1 YTLGDSLSTV
11 DDKDEYATCFDEATG
26 KEIWKT
32 KLGPAWTSGRPEW
45 QSSRS
50 TPAVDDERIYYMT
63 PSGILHC
70 LNAHDGKMLWKKGM
84 KEDFQGGADM
94 WGYSESPLVDGDK
107 VVVTP
112 GKAEHTV
119 VALNKLTGER
129 IWSCPVQENRG
140 AGHSS
145 IVISTVGNTRVYVQT
160 S

>member
-1 YTLGDSLSTV
+1 
-11 DDKDEYATCFDEATG
+11 
-26 KEIWKT
+26 
-32 KLGPAWTSGRPEW
+32 
-45 QSSRS
+45 
-50 TPAVDDERIYYMT
+50 
-63 PSGILHC
+63 
-70 LNAHDGKMLWKKGM
+70 
-84 KEDFQGGADM
+84 
-94 WGYSESPLVDGDK
+94 YSESPLVDGDK

-160 S
+160 SQSHVMGIRASDGKLL